1 MSHYGLTLGYQAD
14 KCSICGFKKEIRIIY
29 DSEEHKIAKVCDTCV
44 EDQGTNSISD
54 ILGKY
59 GKKTTAKHI
68 AILTKEQMEKS
79 GFGLTGEK
87 KKD

>member
-1 MSHYGLTLGYQAD
+1 MARFGLTLGYQAD

-29 DSEEHKIAKVCDTCV
+29 DSEEHKIAKVCDVCV

-68 AILTKEQMEKS
+68 AILTQEQMEKQ
-79 GFGLTGEK
+79 GFDLNGIK